1 MLVAIDI
8 TFRFVVNRRQ
18 PELKQFYVG
27 KRRELVIVL
36 LCFVEKQ
43 VNVVRDG
50 KEMREISVY
59 RMRNNFRFFAQ
70 SF

>member
-43 VNVVRDG
+43 VNVVRD
-50 KEMREISVY
+50 
-59 RMRNNFRFFAQ
+59 
-70 SF
+70 